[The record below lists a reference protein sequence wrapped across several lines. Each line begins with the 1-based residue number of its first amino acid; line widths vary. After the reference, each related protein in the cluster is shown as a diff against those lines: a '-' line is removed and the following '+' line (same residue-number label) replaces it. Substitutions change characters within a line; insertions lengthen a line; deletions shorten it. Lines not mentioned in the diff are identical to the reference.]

1 MNNDLT
7 QKFLQEI
14 KKGNVVINE
23 QKTSSSA
30 DFVEMISYLFH
41 SQIQT
46 HTLHLQTES
55 YAEHKALNDY
65 YDGIG
70 GLVDGIVEAYQ
81 GKYGIIKGYKSYPL
95 TEYSSTEST
104 VKYLKGLCDK
114 VTKLR
119 KCCDDTWIQ
128 NEIDNVCVLLNSTI
142 YKLRFLK

>member
-1 MNNDLT
+1 MKTDLK

-14 KKGNVVINE
+14 QKGTINE
-23 QKTSSSA
+23 QSESSSD
-30 DFVEMISYLFH
+30 DFVEMISLLFH

-46 HTLHLQTES
+46 HTLHLQTQS

-70 GLVDGIVEAYQ
+70 GLVDSIVESYQ

-95 TEYSSTEST
+95 MTYSSTET
-104 VKYLKGLCDK
+104 TAKYLKNLCDK

-119 KCCDDTWIQ
+119 KCCDDSWIQ
-128 NEIDNVCVLLNSTI
+128 NEIDNVCTLLNSTL

>member
-1 MNNDLT
+1 MKIDLK

-14 KKGNVVINE
+14 QRGVIKE
-23 QKTSSSA
+23 QSESSSD
-30 DFVEMISYLFH
+30 DFVEMISLLFH

-55 YAEHKALNDY
+55 FAEHKALNDY

-70 GLVDGIVEAYQ
+70 GLVDSIVESYQ

-95 TEYSSTEST
+95 MTYSSTEAT
-104 VKYLKGLCDK
+104 AKYLKNLCDK

-119 KCCDDTWIQ
+119 KCCDDSWIQ
-128 NEIDNVCVLLNSTI
+128 NEIDNVCTLLNSTL